1 MSSFNVAQILP
12 SLDSGGVERG
22 TIEVANYLSELNLK
36 NNIISNG
43 GRLINE
49 IDKSDII
56 INKMIRIGGFVE
68 NNSFNKISSSSFK
81 FKITDEKT
89 SILVTFKGILPDLF
103 REGQG
108 AVIEGAF
115 VDKNIFNATNVFAK
129 HDENYMPASIKEDL
143 KDTGYWN
150 KKYK

>member
-1 MSSFNVAQILP
+1 MSLRFQRLLLILLTLVIILSAVLLILYNTRENVSYFYTP
-12 SLDSGGVERG
+12 SE
-22 TIEVANYLSELNLK
+22 IEKSE
-36 NNIISNG
+36 II
-43 GRLINE
+43 
-49 IDKSDII
+49 IDKV
-56 INKMIRIGGFVE
+56 MRIGGFVE
-68 NNSFNKISSSSFK
+68 NDSFNKISSSSFI
-81 FKITDEKT
+81 FKITDEKA

-115 VDKNIFNATNVFAK
+115 VNNDIFNATNVFAK
-129 HDENYMPASIKEDL
+129 HDENYMPASIKEGL

>member
-1 MSSFNVAQILP
+1 MSLRFQRLLLILLTLVIILSAVLLILYNTRENVSYFYTP
-12 SLDSGGVERG
+12 S
-22 TIEVANYLSELNLK
+22 
-36 NNIISNG
+36 
-43 GRLINE
+43 E
-49 IDKSDII
+49 IDKSKII
-56 INKMIRIGGFVE
+56 INKIIRIGGFVE
-68 NNSFNKISSSSFK
+68 NNSFNKFSSSSFK
-81 FKITDEKT
+81 FKITDEKA
-89 SILVTFKGILPDLF
+89 SIIVTFKGILADLF

>member
-1 MSSFNVAQILP
+1 MRLRFQRLLLIMLTLVIILSAVLLILYNARENVSYFYTP
-12 SLDSGGVERG
+12 S
-22 TIEVANYLSELNLK
+22 
-36 NNIISNG
+36 
-43 GRLINE
+43 E
-49 IDKSDII
+49 IDKSEII
-56 INKMIRIGGFVE
+56 IDKVIRIGGFVE
-68 NNSFNKISSSSFK
+68 NDSFSKISSSSFM
-81 FKITDEKT
+81 FRITDEKA
-89 SILVTFKGILPDLF
+89 SIPVSYNGILPDLF

-115 VDKNIFNATNVFAK
+115 NNNDVFNATNVFAK